1 MLVQELM
8 TRPAH
13 HCHAGDTL
21 DVAAR
26 LMWEHD
32 CGCLPVLDGGGE
44 LVGIVTDRDLCM
56 AAYTRGL
63 PLAAIRVDGTMAHT
77 VIVCRPEETVSSA
90 LRRMETH
97 DVRRLPVVGAHGQL
111 VGILS
116 LADVVRAR
124 QAARAGGAG

>member
-1 MLVQELM
+1 MLVEALM

-13 HCHAGDTL
+13 HCHEHDML

-32 CGCLPVLDGGGE
+32 CGCVPVLDGSGE
-44 LVGIVTDRDLCM
+44 LVGIVTDRDVCM

-63 PLAAIRVDGTMAHT
+63 PLAAIRVDATMAHT
-77 VIVCRPEETVSSA
+77 LIVCRPEETVSAA
-90 LRRMETH
+90 LRRMEAH

-124 QAARAGGAG
+124 PA